1 MDTLKIFFLAATET
15 GNFAFG
21 SSDQDPVSLAA
32 SVYFQHLFIKL
43 ECLSL
48 SSNSGLVYWLLQG
61 FEIVL

>member
-1 MDTLKIFFLAATET
+1 MDGHLKKNNFFLAAKET

-21 SSDQDPVSLAA
+21 SSDQDPV

-48 SSNSGLVYWLLQG
+48 SATSGLVYWLLQG
-61 FEIVL
+61 FEIVP